1 MTEIKEIGS
10 LCSVD
15 DKGYIINQS
24 NPNKINNKFRE
35 VIRLINESCLSVLP
49 KEIHS
54 IYIRGSVPRGLDIEG
69 VSDVDVI
76 IVTYSNPQDI
86 DLDWVEE
93 TEQFIDQ
100 KFRFINGVELGFCP
114 LSEVEESKYCSMIP
128 FILKTYG
135 ICVYGENLISKL
147 PDYKPDSSLANE
159 HLIHL
164 RSLIDKAKHD
174 LTGNDDIEDIK
185 DCCSWI
191 MRIIVRAGLAL
202 VIVQE
207 QSYTR
212 DLFPAYKLF
221 SKHYPEKEQEMRTAL
236 WYVIN
241 PLSSSEEILKFLDHF
256 GSWIK
261 AEAENWLKVYNPTRE
276 IHLPL

>member
-10 LCSVD
+10 LCSLD
-15 DKGYIINQS
+15 DKGYIINES
-24 NPNKINNKFRE
+24 DSEKINHKFQQAIQR
-35 VIRLINESCLSVLP
+35 IKESCLYVLP
-49 KEIHS
+49 REIHS
-54 IYIRGSVPRGLDIEG
+54 IYIRGSLPRGSEIEG

-76 IVTYSNPQDI
+76 IVTYSDPKNI

-93 TEQFIDQ
+93 TEQLIDQ
-100 KFRFINGVELGFCP
+100 EFPFINGVELGFYP
-114 LSEVEESKYCSMIP
+114 LSEVKETKYCSMIP

-135 ICVYGENLISKL
+135 ICVYGDNLKSEL

-164 RSLIDKAKHD
+164 SSLIDKARND

-185 DCCSWI
+185 DCCAWI

-212 DLFPAYKLF
+212 DLFPAFKLF
-221 SKHYPEKEQEMRTAL
+221 SRHYPEKEQEMRKAL
-236 WYVIN
+236 WYAIN
-241 PLSSSEEILKFLDHF
+241 PLSKSEEILKYLDSF
-256 GSWIK
+256 GDWMES
-261 AEAENWLKVYNPTRE
+261 ETENWLKVYNPTKE

>member
-15 DKGYIINQS
+15 DKGYILNQS
-24 NPNKINNKFRE
+24 DPQKIDNKFRE
-35 VIRLINESCLSVLP
+35 VIRLINESCLSSLP

-76 IVTYSNPQDI
+76 IVTYSDPQDV

-100 KFRFINGVELGFCP
+100 KFHFINGVELGFCP

-164 RSLIDKAKHD
+164 ASLIDKARND
-174 LTGNDDIEDIK
+174 VTGNDDIEDIK

-191 MRIIVRAGLAL
+191 MRIIVRAGGAL

-236 WYVIN
+236 WYAIN
-241 PLSSSEEILKFLDHF
+241 PLSSSEEILKFLNHF
-256 GSWIK
+256 GSWIM
-261 AEAENWLKVYNPTRE
+261 AETENWLKVYNPTRE
-276 IHLPL
+276 MHLPL

>member
-10 LCSVD
+10 LCPLD
-15 DKGYIINQS
+15 DKGYIMNQS
-24 NPNKINNKFRE
+24 DHRNINNKFRE
-35 VIRLINESCLSVLP
+35 VIRLIKESCLSVLP

-54 IYIRGSVPRGLDIEG
+54 IYIRGSVPRGLEIEG
-69 VSDVDVI
+69 ISDVDVI
-76 IVTYSNPQDI
+76 VVTYSDTEEI

-100 KFRFINGVELGFCP
+100 SFRFINGVELGFYP
-114 LSEVEESKYCSMIP
+114 LSDVEESTYCSMIP
-128 FILKTYG
+128 FILKTYS

-164 RSLIDKAKHD
+164 TTLIDRAKDD
-174 LTGNDDIEDIK
+174 LMGNEDIEDIK

-191 MRIIVRAGLAL
+191 MRIIVRAGAAL

-221 SKHYPEKEQEMRTAL
+221 SKHYPEKEPEMRTAL
-236 WYVIN
+236 WYAIN
-241 PLSSSEEILKFLDHF
+241 PLSESEEVLKFLHHF

-261 AEAENWLKVYNPTRE
+261 AETKKWLAVYNPTHE

>member
-24 NPNKINNKFRE
+24 DPKKINNKFRE
-35 VIRLINESCLSVLP
+35 IIRLINKSCLLFLP

-54 IYIRGSVPRGLDIEG
+54 IYIRGSVPRGLDIDG

-86 DLDWVEE
+86 DLNWVEE

-100 KFRFINGVELGFCP
+100 KFRFINGVELGFSP

-164 RSLIDKAKHD
+164 TSLIDKAKHD
-174 LTGNDDIEDIK
+174 LRGNEDIEDIK

-236 WYVIN
+236 WYAIN
-241 PLSSSEEILKFLDHF
+241 PLSNSEEILKFLDHF

-261 AEAENWLKVYNPTRE
+261 AETENWLKVYNPTRE